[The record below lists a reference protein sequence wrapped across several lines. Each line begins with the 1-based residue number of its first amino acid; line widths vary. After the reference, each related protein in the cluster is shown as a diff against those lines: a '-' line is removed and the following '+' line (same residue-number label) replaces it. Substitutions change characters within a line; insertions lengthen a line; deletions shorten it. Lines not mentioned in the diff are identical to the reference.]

1 MNLLGQKIT
10 LRRILGM
17 IAGVVIIGIGIAVFK
32 FSRLG
37 NDSISALNLRLAEL
51 VGLPFSIENVLMN
64 LCLFVPQLLWGR
76 RYIGLGTIINSF
88 CIGFIVTFTGDAM
101 TAVFGSAD
109 TLPVQLLWVAVA
121 VLVIALGC
129 SLYQTADLGVA
140 PYDALSLM
148 LADRLPVP
156 YFGCRV
162 FTDALCAVLA
172 FLLGGLIGLGTLI
185 CAFGL
190 GPFVQFFTRHFR
202 RRCCGTSRRRNRSIV
217 GRRTPDGPAALRL
230 PQRFCGRAVLA
241 PAMHFFDRLR
251 VPAASEAVGADSISA
266 RGALPC
272 ISNKNKKGPSPHPE
286 TVLFCHILMIPN
298 ALATELA
305 RMTAAKTGQSQRI
318 MKRKILLRRKGWPSS
333 STSCS
338 ILSTPMTRETSRQ
351 VAMAAIGIM
360 TEFVRKSKKSRN
372 CIPMTVTPASG
383 P

>member
-156 YFGCRV
+156 DGRSGHRPV
-162 FTDALCAVLA
+162 RLPLA
-172 FLLGGLIGLGTLI
+172 
-185 CAFGL
+185 
-190 GPFVQFFTRHFR
+190 
-202 RRCCGTSRRRNRSIV
+202 
-217 GRRTPDGPAALRL
+217 GPAGLHPGAVLRL
-230 PQRFCGRAVLA
+230 PRVHRCAVCGACLPVGRTDRAGHPDLRLRVRTVRAVLYKA
-241 PAMHFFDRLR
+241 FFGEG
-251 VPAASEAVGADSISA
+251 AAVQAGEEIEAS
-266 RGALPC
+266 
-272 ISNKNKKGPSPHPE
+272 
-286 TVLFCHILMIPN
+286 
-298 ALATELA
+298 
-305 RMTAAKTGQSQRI
+305 
-318 MKRKILLRRKGWPSS
+318 
-333 STSCS
+333 
-338 ILSTPMTRETSRQ
+338 
-351 VAMAAIGIM
+351 
-360 TEFVRKSKKSRN
+360 
-372 CIPMTVTPASG
+372 
-383 P
+383 